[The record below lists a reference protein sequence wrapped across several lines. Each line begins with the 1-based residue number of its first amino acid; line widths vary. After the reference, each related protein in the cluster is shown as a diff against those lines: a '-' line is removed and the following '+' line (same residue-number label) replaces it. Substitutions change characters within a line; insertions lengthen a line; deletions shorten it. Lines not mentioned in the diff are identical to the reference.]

1 MHAIITW
8 FFSRAWNY
16 SIPQDWEKSVFA
28 LMCVCLNVSPP
39 HRRGDKGTQLSS
51 QVFSCSILSARQV
64 FLQPNTLKGILH
76 PSKKLKKIPWMI
88 LALKRQPQCLVL
100 KQRQGHILNLVI
112 GFPFWQKWRCWNFFW
127 SWAVSWEENLV
138 ESPQE
143 KSEPWTW
150 W

>member
-1 MHAIITW
+1 MTVSFGDACHNHLI
-8 FFSRAWNY
+8 FFQSMKLQYPSRLGKKC
-16 SIPQDWEKSVFA
+16 IFA

-88 LALKRQPQCLVL
+88 LALERQPQCLVL

-112 GFPFWQKWRCWNFFW
+112 GFPFWQK
-127 SWAVSWEENLV
+127 
-138 ESPQE
+138 
-143 KSEPWTW
+143 
-150 W
+150 